1 MVTFSDIVKYIDSL
15 PPLSDVVVDI
25 QNLYIEEVEEIN
37 IDRLIELIES
47 DPLLT
52 ANILKFVNSP
62 AFGITRTIHTAAQA
76 VTLLGVKMVY
86 GVVMDYAI
94 NEKVVADVSAYGVTN
109 SALKEISILQS
120 RLSMKWLGKVSEEY
134 AKFLAPLALLME
146 TGKLVIAAQVKAS
159 DYTANFKRQIESLP
173 NISKY
178 EYDLLGTTS
187 YFVSGMLFEHW
198 NFDPL
203 YIKLLKNLDFKYSDL
218 SNKMRFAKNALKVVR
233 TAINVKD
240 QLTEESIAK
249 AAKLVKKMKLND
261 VVFTKEALKIKEHLK
276 TR

>member
-25 QNLYIEEVEEIN
+25 QNLYIGGVDS
-37 IDRLIELIES
+37 IDIERLIELIES

-62 AFGITRTIHTAAQA
+62 AFGIRRRVHTAAQA

-94 NEKVVADVSAYGVTN
+94 NEKLIADVSAYGIKN
-109 SALKEISILQS
+109 SSLKEISILQS
-120 RLSMKWLGKVSEEY
+120 RLTMKWLGKVSGEY
-134 AKFLAPLALLME
+134 AKFLSPLALLME
-146 TGKLVIAAQVKAS
+146 TGKLVVASQVKSS
-159 DYTANFKRQIESLP
+159 DYVENFQRQIESFK
-173 NISKY
+173 NISRY
-178 EYDLLGTTS
+178 EYELLGTTS

-203 YIKLLKNLDFKYSDL
+203 YVKLLKNLDFKYS
-218 SNKMRFAKNALKVVR
+218 KMSDKMKFAKNALKVVR
-233 TAINVKD
+233 TAVNVKERLSD
-240 QLTEESIAK
+240 ESIQK
-249 AAKLVKKMKLND
+249 AASLVKKMKLD
-261 VVFTKEALKIKEHLK
+261 EKVFLKEVMKIKEEL
-276 TR
+276 